1 MKTNGGIIGDKITLT
16 NNDASG
22 KFDVFDQY
30 CQRIDNDWPFSE
42 SVTLSE
48 DDTSLNETDNRTC
61 TVSVTAQGFANGDT
75 LYYAITGVS
84 SGFSSSDLD
93 TSLTGSFTL
102 LGDGS
107 SATGSFD
114 ITVASDS
121 TDETPDTETFTY
133 TVRKTSSTGP
143 VLATGSD
150 ITINDTST
158 SLVLD
163 LDFYVNAYGATI
175 GALDVYLLDSTGAQV
190 GSALYS
196 RGAGTGGT
204 AWFQAS
210 NVASPALTSGPTYY
224 IAWKYVSGS
233 SFTGDIAL
241 DAVTIQGTTYGFED
255 LTEGFTKYKGGTLA
269 TAFAGKTALTTSTT
283 AYGFWAR
290 DANGTASSGTGPSSA
305 YAGSYYVYVE
315 TSSSGYPSVT
325 TWLFSP
331 SFTA

>member
-1 MKTNGGIIGDKITLT
+1 VKTNGGIIGDKITLT
-16 NNDASG
+16 NNDATG
-22 KFDVFDQY
+22 KFDIFDQY

-61 TVSVTAQGFANGDT
+61 TVSVTAQGFSDGDT

-84 SGFSSSDLD
+84 SGFNSSDLE
-93 TSLTGSFTL
+93 TSLTGSFTIS
-102 LGDGS
+102 GDGS

-114 ITVASDS
+114 ITVATDG

-158 SLVLD
+158 ALALD
-163 LDFYVNAYGATI
+163 LDFYVNAYGTDI
-175 GALDVYLLDSTGAQV
+175 GTLDVYLLDNTGAQV

-196 RGAGTGGT
+196 RAAGSAGT

-210 NVASPALTSGPTYY
+210 GVSSPSLTSGSTYY

-233 SFTGDIAL
+233 SFRGDIAL
-241 DAVTIQGTTYGFED
+241 DAITIQGTTYGFED
-255 LTEGFTKYKGGTLA
+255 LTEGFTRYKGGTLA
-269 TAFAGKTALTTSTT
+269 TAFSGKVALTTST
-283 AYGFWAR
+283 ALYGNWAR
-290 DANGTASSGTGPSSA
+290 DANGTASSSTGPSSA
-305 YAGSYYVYVE
+305 YAGTYYAYVE
-315 TSSSGYPSVT
+315 TSSSGSPSVT
-325 TWLFSP
+325 AWLFSP
-331 SFTA
+331 SFTV